1 MERHSLRALLGIGL
15 LVILAWL
22 GIVLFAKIHAGGAPV
37 VLVAVWVVC
46 LLAALVVVLWSVR
59 EARQARL
66 ERRPEKKAR
75 NLR

>member
-22 GIVLFAKIHAGGAPV
+22 GIALFAKIHTGGAPV
-37 VLVAVWVVC
+37 
-46 LLAALVVVLWSVR
+46 ALVVVWVLGVMAALAIVLWSVR

-66 ERRPEKKAR
+66 ERRPER
-75 NLR
+75 TRRLR